1 MKKVKLIIDQGNT
14 QTKLALFGN
23 KKLLRKGVLEN
34 PSTLPDWEH
43 QADCTFLSSVSDPSA
58 LIQHLQREPLTFSS
72 INKYPIKNGY
82 QTTETLG
89 NDRLAAV
96 VAAATLFPAI
106 PILVIDAGS
115 CITYDLLTEEGYQG
129 GSISPGLKMRLQ
141 ALNQHTHRLP
151 LVALGEKVPLI
162 GKTTQQSIQSGV
174 LNGVLAEVD
183 GIIDRY
189 KTNYSLLKVV
199 FTGGDFLLFDK
210 GLKNSIF
217 ADPDLVLKGLNE
229 ILDYNEAIS

>member
-23 KKLLRKGVLEN
+23 KKLLQKGVLEN
-34 PSTLPDWEH
+34 PSFLPDWES
-43 QADCTFLSSVSDPSA
+43 QADCTFLSTVSDPSA
-58 LIQHLQREPLTFSS
+58 LLQHLQNEPLTFSS
-72 INKYPIKNGY
+72 INKYPIKNVY

-96 VAAATLFPAI
+96 VAAAALFPAI

-115 CITYDLLTEEGYQG
+115 CITYDLLTEDGYQG

-141 ALNQHTHRLP
+141 ALYQHTHRLP
-151 LVALGEKVPLI
+151 LVALDEKVPLT

-189 KTNYSLLKVV
+189 KTIYSPLKVV

-217 ADPDLVLKGLNE
+217 VAPDLVLQGLNE
-229 ILDYNEAIS
+229 IIDYNEKNS